1 MKRRKF
7 FCVGLA
13 AGLSS
18 LPLVA
23 SAAGVSQSALLIGN
37 DSYGGD
43 GRLVNAGRDA
53 HLMYETL
60 QSLGVTGNLVRDAKA
75 AELDKQVARYAQ
87 KVRES
92 KGIAW
97 LYYAGH
103 GVQLDG
109 KLWLLGTDA
118 LFNTPQEIKAN
129 SIDLDRVLGMLEQAT
144 PDVTIVILDSCRNNP
159 FTSQRSK
166 TKDVRP
172 SGFLPMSPEGVLL
185 AYSTSPYS
193 QSQDS
198 PDATNGPYAI
208 ALSKALLRKRRR
220 IEEAFTEVSDT
231 VYLHTKKQQTPSY
244 FSSLRKA
251 VWIDIGG
258 VSLNPPTSGG
268 LDKIGSLRQFDQV
281 AGLIST
287 PRRNAGSLSIRDES
301 DLGRIGYR
309 PDLQVISDEPARSPE
324 DWAREM
330 EALDRAAREIDAE
343 TVRTLWHRVL
353 LDDKISNFDLTL
365 AGLCVK
371 GDKLTSA
378 PVLAAT
384 HFERA
389 ARRGYVPAQT
399 LLGELLF
406 EALNYSEA
414 FKWLAEAAKSGYSR
428 AVDKLGGLTNLHT
441 SAPPKPLEDAP

>member
-1 MKRRKF
+1 MKRRKLIG
-7 FCVGLA
+7 VGLA
-13 AGLSS
+13 AGLLS
-18 LPLVA
+18 LPKFA
-23 SAAGVSQSALLIGN
+23 SAASLSHSALLIGN

-43 GRLVNAGRDA
+43 GRLANAGRDA
-53 HLMYETL
+53 QLMYETL
-60 QSLGVTGNLVRDAKA
+60 KSLGVTGNLVRDAKA
-75 AELDKQVARYAQ
+75 TELDNQVARYAQ

-118 LFNTPQEIKAN
+118 LFNTPQEIKAK
-129 SIDLDRVLGMLEQAT
+129 SIDLDRVLGMLEQAA

-166 TKDVRP
+166 AKDVRP

-198 PDATNGPYAI
+198 PDATNGPYAL

-258 VSLNPPTSGG
+258 VSLNPPTTGG

-330 EALDRAAREIDAE
+330 EALDRAAREVDTEALQ
-343 TVRTLWHRVL
+343 TLWRKVL
-353 LDDKISNFDLTL
+353 EDNTICNFDLTL
-365 AGLCVK
+365 AGLCLR
-371 GDKLTSA
+371 GGKLA
-378 PVLAAT
+378 PDPFLAAT